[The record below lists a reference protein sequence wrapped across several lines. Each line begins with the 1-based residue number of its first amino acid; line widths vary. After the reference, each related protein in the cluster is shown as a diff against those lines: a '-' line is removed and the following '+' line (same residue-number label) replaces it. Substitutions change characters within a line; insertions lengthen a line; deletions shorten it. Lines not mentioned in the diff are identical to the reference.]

1 MQSYSQGSLTKEQK
15 RIIKNYLEIVFRVE
29 PHPSNTYE
37 SSFDGRMYGKTSRD
51 LWAEWS
57 RLDDANY
64 GEGGRS
70 QEGLWHL
77 SFDVRNEFEEWESS
91 QIEKVKPRG
100 SMAWSTVG
108 QERTKNAR
116 EERQKSLRRREALKN
131 KELMF

>member
-51 LWAEWS
+51 LWADLS
-57 RLDDANY
+57 RLDDSIIRHGPNTP
-64 GEGGRS
+64 GG
-70 QEGLWHL
+70 L
-77 SFDVRNEFEEWESS
+77 SFDVRNEFQEWESS

-116 EERQKSLRRREALKN
+116 EERQKALRRREALKN
-131 KELMF
+131 RELMF

>member
-1 MQSYSQGSLTKEQK
+1 MALTKEQK

-51 LWAEWS
+51 LWADLS
-57 RLDDANY
+57 RLDASDN
-64 GEGGRS
+64 GING
-70 QEGLWHL
+70 
-77 SFDVRNEFEEWESS
+77 FDVRTEFQKWESS

-116 EERQKSLRRREALKN
+116 EERQKALRRREALKN
-131 KELMF
+131 RELMF